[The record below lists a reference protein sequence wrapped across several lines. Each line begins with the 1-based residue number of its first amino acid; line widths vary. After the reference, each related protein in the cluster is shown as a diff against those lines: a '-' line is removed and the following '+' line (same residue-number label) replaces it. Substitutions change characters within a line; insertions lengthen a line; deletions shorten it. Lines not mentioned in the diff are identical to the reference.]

1 MGCCFS
7 NEEDELLPVSLGYLW
22 GYAKAYM
29 FRVCIEGYQD
39 LFSLCPY
46 EGESKGR
53 SETLLEH
60 TVVVALDLGMWSFK
74 VLEGGR
80 CPHLGL
86 SESTQCDNNNCTATL
101 AFLKYKCDDFANHTP
116 PGPKGDEQSAL
127 NRILHQTANNVIDV
141 SAIDHHSMEQHE
153 YMDRARQYST
163 RIAIVTS
170 SSGGRLKKKTPLPQG
185 TATPQAVLATDPI
198 SQADVQL
205 MNKAAAYAA
214 SAVSQVRVEH
224 KEDLVVPFGIP

>member
-1 MGCCFS
+1 MGHSSCDPGSRRTFNMGCCFS
-7 NEEDELLPVSLGYLW
+7 NEEDELLPN
-22 GYAKAYM
+22 KEPNE
-29 FRVCIEGYQD
+29 R
-39 LFSLCPY
+39 
-46 EGESKGR
+46 
-53 SETLLEH
+53 THLLH
-60 TVVVALDLGMWSFK
+60 NPASNTPNRPIS
-74 VLEGGR
+74 
-80 CPHLGL
+80 
-86 SESTQCDNNNCTATL
+86 S
-101 AFLKYKCDDFANHTP
+101 DDFPNHTP

-127 NRILHQTANNVIDV
+127 NRILHQTAN
-141 SAIDHHSMEQHE
+141 
-153 YMDRARQYST
+153 T

-170 SSGGRLKKKTPLPQG
+170 SSGGRLKKRTPLPQG

>member
-1 MGCCFS
+1 MGHSSCDPSSRRSFNMGCCFS
-7 NEEDELLPVSLGYLW
+7 NEEDELSPN
-22 GYAKAYM
+22 KEPNE
-29 FRVCIEGYQD
+29 R
-39 LFSLCPY
+39 
-46 EGESKGR
+46 
-53 SETLLEH
+53 THLLH
-60 TVVVALDLGMWSFK
+60 NPASNTPNRPIS
-74 VLEGGR
+74 
-80 CPHLGL
+80 
-86 SESTQCDNNNCTATL
+86 S
-101 AFLKYKCDDFANHTP
+101 DDFPNHTP

-163 RIAIVTS
+163 RIAIVTG
-170 SSGGRLKKKTPLPQG
+170 SSGGRLKKKNPLPQC
-185 TATPQAVLATDPI
+185 TATPQAVLASDPI